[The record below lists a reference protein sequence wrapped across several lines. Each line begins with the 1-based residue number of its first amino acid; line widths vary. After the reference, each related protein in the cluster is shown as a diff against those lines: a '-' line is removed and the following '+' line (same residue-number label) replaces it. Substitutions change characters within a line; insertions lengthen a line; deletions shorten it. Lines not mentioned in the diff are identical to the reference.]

1 MSQICTELHE
11 LLKLGHR
18 FNFQEGY
25 NDIPLN
31 GIYILFEKGEI
42 AHDGDRIVRIGTH
55 TGDRQLRSRI
65 YQHFENENKNRSI
78 FRKNIGRCLLNKQH
92 PSYLTTWEL
101 DTTSRAEKAK
111 FAHLVDKDFE
121 KNFEKEISKYIQDN
135 FSFVII
141 QANTKQER
149 MYFESRLIG
158 TVSNCADCQPSA
170 NWLGLN
176 SPIIKIRESGLWQ
189 VQHLY
194 SKSLDINEV
203 KLLATRLIQ

>member
-11 LLKLGHR
+11 LLKLGRR
-18 FNFQEGY
+18 FTFQLGY

-31 GIYILFEKGEI
+31 GIYILFEKGEV
-42 AHDGDRIVRIGTH
+42 AHNGDRIVRIGTH
-55 TGDRQLRSRI
+55 IGDNQLRSRI

-78 FRKNIGRCLLNKQH
+78 FRKNIGRCLLNKQD
-92 PSYLTTWEL
+92 PTYLATWEL
-101 DTTSRAEKAK
+101 DTTSRVEKAM
-111 FAHLVDKDFE
+111 FAHLINNDFE
-121 KNFEKEISKYIQDN
+121 KKLEKEISQYIQDN

-141 QANTKQER
+141 QADTKQER
-149 MYFESRLIG
+149 LYFESRLIG
-158 TVSNCADCQPSA
+158 TVSNCSNCQPSA

-194 SKSLDINEV
+194 SQSIDISEL
-203 KLLATRLIQ
+203 KLLETKLIQ

>member
-11 LLKLGHR
+11 LLKLGRR
-18 FNFQEGY
+18 FNFQSGY
-25 NDIPLN
+25 HDIPLN
-31 GIYILFEKGEI
+31 GIYILFEKGEV
-42 AHDGDRIVRIGTH
+42 AHDGNRIVRIGTH
-55 TGDRQLRSRI
+55 IGDNQLRSRI

-78 FRKNIGRCLLNKQH
+78 FRKNIGRCLLNKQNH
-92 PSYLTTWEL
+92 PYLSRWEL

-111 FAHLVDKDFE
+111 FAHLIDM
-121 KNFEKEISKYIQDN
+121 NFEKSLEKEVSQYIQDN

-149 MYFESRLIG
+149 LFFESRLIG
-158 TVSNCADCQPSA
+158 TVSNCADCQPSV

-176 SPIIKIRESGLWQ
+176 SPITKIRESGLWQ

-194 SKSLDINEV
+194 SKSLDLSEL
-203 KLLATRLIQ
+203 KLLETKLIQ